1 MGFVTTRLGGFAH
14 LFSGKGWWG
23 RSEFSAWPVLIQACS
38 GDDNDQGPYLS
49 QRTGTLRRP
58 SWSAV
63 SVWLSCDVQTYSEK
77 ANATLLKGMMLVA
90 GFMAFAFYD
99 C

>member
-1 MGFVTTRLGGFAH
+1 M
-14 LFSGKGWWG
+14 
-23 RSEFSAWPVLIQACS
+23 
-38 GDDNDQGPYLS
+38 
-49 QRTGTLRRP
+49 
-58 SWSAV
+58 
-63 SVWLSCDVQTYSEK
+63 SVWLSGAVQTYSEK